1 MKTDSGLTEGFLL
14 ALSAVIAVVG
24 LVLAGRS
31 VDAGMELAG
40 WLFFA
45 FGVAFAFRL
54 AGRMAV
60 APATRSED

>member
-1 MKTDSGLTEGFLL
+1 MKTDARLTEGFLL

-40 WLFFA
+40 WLFFV

-54 AGRMAV
+54 AGRMALP
-60 APATRSED
+60 PAATKED